1 MSAVARKTRRYPALR
16 GRISVWRELG
26 ARSCYREREK
36 GASRDTGRQYEA
48 SVRRQQGSTQ
58 DMSTPTGK
66 PLNPTA
72 LSADVSH
79 KARNGTVT
87 ERSPSEDDND
97 PLRSSYAPK
106 QAHQRV
112 GTEQHPVETDRDPL
126 WSPYAPKQARAQP
139 AIVTSGLAA
148 GDDAVRAPGGLHE
161 QDRRDRSSNTALE
174 EVAGEYPVDL
184 EASASGQPAPNSGRH
199 EQSAADRRGKIMRDH
214 DLERLESALP
224 WVHRQE

>member
-1 MSAVARKTRRYPALR
+1 MSAVARKTRRYPALS

-36 GASRDTGRQYEA
+36 GASRDTGRQYET

-72 LSADVSH
+72 LSAHGSH

-87 ERSPSEDDND
+87 ERSPSQDDND

-106 QAHQRV
+106 HAHQRV
-112 GTEQHPVETDRDPL
+112 GTEQQPPEPTPDPL
-126 WSPYAPKQARAQP
+126 YPPSPPTHTTLQP
-139 AIVTSGLAA
+139 PL
-148 GDDAVRAPGGLHE
+148 
-161 QDRRDRSSNTALE
+161 
-174 EVAGEYPVDL
+174 
-184 EASASGQPAPNSGRH
+184 
-199 EQSAADRRGKIMRDH
+199 
-214 DLERLESALP
+214 
-224 WVHRQE
+224 